1 MLKCKI
7 GLEAEFLL
15 LNAKDEVIIPP
26 ASWDR
31 DGFPL
36 LGEIRANPADNV
48 PDVVA
53 NFIKKKMEIET
64 KLYKNHKLVM
74 KDTKRI
80 RLATYKEAMKQVT
93 EVKGEQLGKV
103 KNVYGINIDDYSDQ
117 IIGENHK
124 IQGINASCGLHI
136 HFSCNE
142 SVTKV
147 VNDVEYEPVT
157 LPIKLAE
164 ATGENIILQEM
175 IKPEIYLY
183 RRKAL
188 SVSHIEKITASA
200 SVLTKPVIEYF
211 VKEMDKAFFDRFA
224 PKKEDRTKYRQ
235 PGFYE
240 LKPYGFEYRSL
251 PANEAVMEALPEIVS
266 KAFSLFN
273 LL

>member
-1 MLKCKI
+1 MLKCKV

-36 LGEIRANPADNV
+36 LGEIRADPADNV

-53 NFIKKKMEIET
+53 NFIKKRMEIEA
-64 KLYKNHKLVM
+64 KVRKGHKIVM
-74 KDTKRI
+74 ENVKRI

-93 EVKGEQLGKV
+93 EVKGEQIGKV
-103 KNVYGINIDDYSDQ
+103 KNINGINIDDYSDQ
-117 IIGENHK
+117 VIGENHK

-142 SVTKV
+142 SVTKIIE
-147 VNDVEYEPVT
+147 DVEYDPVI

-164 ATGENIILQEM
+164 ATGENVILTEM
-175 IKPEIYLY
+175 IKPEIWLY
-183 RRKAL
+183 RKKYL
-188 SVSHIEKITASA
+188 SIANTKKITATA

-211 VKEMDKAFFDRFA
+211 VREMDNAFFDRFA
-224 PKKEDRTKYRQ
+224 PKEEDRTKYRQ

-266 KAFSLFN
+266 KVFDLFN

>member
-1 MLKCKI
+1 MLQHKI

-15 LNAKDEVIIPP
+15 LNAKNEVIIPP

-36 LGEIRANPADNV
+36 LGEIRANPANNV
-48 PDVVA
+48 PDVIA
-53 NFIKKKMEIET
+53 NFTKKKMEIET
-64 KLYKNHKLVM
+64 KIHKDHKMVM
-74 KDTKRI
+74 ENIMRI

-93 EVKGEQLGKV
+93 EVKGAQLEKV
-103 KNVYGINIDDYSDQ
+103 KNIHGTNIDDYSDQ
-117 IIGENHK
+117 VIGKNHK

-142 SVTKV
+142 SVTKI

-164 ATGENIILQEM
+164 VTGENIILQEM

-183 RRKAL
+183 RKKYL
-188 SVSHIEKITASA
+188 SVSNIKKIIAFA

-224 PKKEDRTKYRQ
+224 PKKEDRTKYRR

-251 PANEAVMEALPEIVS
+251 PANEAVMKALPEIVN
-266 KAFSLFN
+266 KAFDLFN